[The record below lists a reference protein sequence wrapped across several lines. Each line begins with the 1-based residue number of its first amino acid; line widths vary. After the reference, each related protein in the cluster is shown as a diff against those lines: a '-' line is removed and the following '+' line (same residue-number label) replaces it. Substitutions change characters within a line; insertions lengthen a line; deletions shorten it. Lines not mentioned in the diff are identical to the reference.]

1 MPFEISSG
9 MIKIEAFIQPFKLAD
24 VRAALQDFDVVG
36 IAISEVSS
44 QGGSSRKVVYRGA
57 EYCAEC
63 PMTKIELL
71 TSSLQVD
78 EVVEAIS
85 RVARTDSSWDDGT
98 ILIYEVADAIK
109 IRTRERVELA
119 YS

>member
-1 MPFEISSG
+1 MV
-9 MIKIEAFIQPFKLAD
+9 KIEAYIQPFKLAD
-24 VRAALQDFDVVG
+24 VRAALQDFDIVG

-44 QGGSSRKVVYRGA
+44 QGGQGGRKIVYRGA
-57 EYCAEC
+57 EYCCEC
-63 PMTKIELL
+63 PMTKMELL

-78 EVVEAIS
+78 DVVDTIA
-85 RVARTDSSWDDGT
+85 RVARTNSSWDDGT

-119 YS
+119 FS

>member
-1 MPFEISSG
+1 MV
-9 MIKIEAFIQPFKLAD
+9 KIEAYIQPFKLAD
-24 VRAALQDFDVVG
+24 VRAALQDFDIVG

-44 QGGSSRKVVYRGA
+44 HGGSSARKVVYRGA

-63 PMTKIELL
+63 PMTKLELL

-78 EVVEAIS
+78 EVVEAIV
-85 RVARTDSSWDDGT
+85 RAARTNSSWDDGT

-119 YS
+119 FS